1 MTNETDK
8 IILGMVTTESFTF
21 EDKLKLSNKIAE
33 LLKPLMKERSKID
46 RSSYSSYSSYDD
58 DDDDD
63 DNKIKEKINK
73 IKELKNEKEKKIL
86 IILGQMFNGVIVPEK
101 LSIRRGE
108 FYRYRCQY
116 SLNLESVKQ
125 ELLNNLH
132 SVGEKITN
140 TKNLDILEFCLN
152 EWNDKKDSDDD
163 WRSDDERKDYSFK
176 EIQIIEDDDLKRDDE
191 EIENIEFIKING
203 VSIFNNGKIKFFHLK
218 NQEDDDYDDGD
229 DDDDDNK
236 KYKKYHRLQLHNHK
250 ELLKKYDEEIT
261 KISKEYNDK
270 LDEEIDLRE
279 KDLKTIKEKGSHLLI
294 SAELQKGNDDIKGWG
309 NE

>member
-46 RSSYSSYSSYDD
+46 RSSYSYSSYDD

-152 EWNDKKDSDDD
+152 EWNDKKDNSDD
-163 WRSDDERKDYSFK
+163 WRNDDERKDYSFK

-229 DDDDDNK
+229 DDDDDK

-279 KDLKTIKEKGSHLLI
+279 TDLKTIKEKGSHLLI

>member
-46 RSSYSSYSSYDD
+46 RSSYSYSSYD

-229 DDDDDNK
+229 DDDDDK

>member
-229 DDDDDNK
+229 DDDDDK